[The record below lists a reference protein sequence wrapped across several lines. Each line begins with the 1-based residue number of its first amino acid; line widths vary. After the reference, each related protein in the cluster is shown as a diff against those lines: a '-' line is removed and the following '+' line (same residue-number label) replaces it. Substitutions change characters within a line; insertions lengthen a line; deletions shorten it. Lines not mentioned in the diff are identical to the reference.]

1 MSVKAHSLTTE
12 AANKSLVATVKI
24 FALVIAWYGVNIA
37 LLIANK
43 WLISETGFRDTTL
56 LTLLHMV
63 TCMLASGALM
73 GAGLVPAKSMSMPL
87 LFKVAIL
94 SLSFTV
100 SVAACMASLA
110 YIPASFAQALGASTP
125 VITAVLALL
134 IQGRLEVGRW
144 GGGAVGEADRVTY
157 AALLPVVGGIALA
170 SGGEPLFSLLG
181 LGLQLLACTAR
192 SLKTVLQAAMLTD
205 DRDKFHPMA
214 LLGYTSAISA
224 CFLLPLVAAV
234 EPRGLH
240 NMRQLHAESAHF
252 TPLLLVSCLSA
263 FLVNWTNF
271 VISKML
277 GALTL
282 QVLGNFKN
290 VVAAGASIAVFNN
303 PVTAMGLTGYGITA
317 FGVFLY
323 SHMVRVHPATKV
335 TPVLG
340 LGLTAPPA
348 AASSGGSGLD
358 GGGGGGGAAVAKDVE
373 SGGGLAAAA
382 ASVTSVRRAKEAM
395 EGSEAGER
403 EPLLSRT
410 GPV

>member
-1 MSVKAHSLTTE
+1 MSVKAHSSTAE

-24 FALVIAWYGVNIA
+24 VALVLAWYGVNIG

-63 TCMLASGALM
+63 TCMFASGALM
-73 GAGLVPAKSMSMPL
+73 GAGLVPTKSMSMPL

-125 VITAVLALL
+125 VITAALALI
-134 IQGRLEVGRW
+134 IQGRLEN
-144 GGGAVGEADRVTY
+144 RVTY

-170 SGGEPLFSLLG
+170 SGGEPLFSALG
-181 LGLQLLACTAR
+181 LGLQMLACSAR

-205 DRDKFHPMA
+205 ERDKFHPMA

-234 EPRGLH
+234 EPRGLQ
-240 NMRQLHAESAHF
+240 NMARLHATSAHF
-252 TPLLLVSCLSA
+252 TPLLLVSCGSA

-271 VISKML
+271 VISKQL

-303 PVTAMGLTGYGITA
+303 PVTAMGLTGYGITT

-323 SHMVRVHPATKV
+323 SHMVRIHPASKV

-340 LGLTAPPA
+340 LGLTPSP
-348 AASSGGSGLD
+348 SLSGSGGGLD
-358 GGGGGGGAAVAKDVE
+358 GGKDGGGGGAAAGKDVE
-373 SGGGLAAAA
+373 SAGGLSATAAVAGG
-382 ASVTSVRRAKEAM
+382 SSVRRTKEVVD
-395 EGSEAGER
+395 GSEGGER
-403 EPLLSRT
+403 EPLLPRT
-410 GPV
+410 GPA